1 MDTKKHQLENLID
14 DARSYLEAREK
25 LAKLQMTE
33 KATHVAADLMSWF
46 IIVPVFF
53 IAFLFVSV
61 SLAHVIGEWWGHEY
75 AGYLSVTLLYVVIG
89 FILVKFRKGILVKP
103 IMDGLIK
110 QVFSKEHYDNN

>member
-14 DARSYLEAREK
+14 DARSYMEAREK
-25 LAKLQMTE
+25 LARLQMTE
-33 KATHVAADLMSWF
+33 KATHMAANLMSWL
-46 IIVPVFF
+46 IIAPVFL

-61 SLAHVIGEWWGHEY
+61 GLAHVMAEWWGHEY

-110 QVFSKEHYDNN
+110 QAFSKENHEHN